1 MPHQILPHV
10 ARYYHMWPDNYH
22 AHVTRYCHLPGVA
35 IMQLEV
41 VTQHVGE
48 AEPAAAGNL
57 ACADC
62 SDNSGAAAAAAAA
75 GRFPALLLGFK
86 LVARIRLFDG
96 LAL

>member
-1 MPHQILPHV
+1 
-10 ARYYHMWPDNYH
+10 
-22 AHVTRYCHLPGVA
+22 
-35 IMQLEV
+35 MQLEV

-75 GRFPALLLGFK
+75 AGRFPALLLGFK